1 MYLPRDLIAHLYS
14 NLLRTHH
21 RLSPPVLIL
30 AALEPD
36 AICAC
41 RILTALFKRD
51 YISHTIQPVSGYGD
65 LTRAATGLI
74 HPMRT
79 SEGGTGGVV
88 VCLGVGALVDLRDLL
103 GLDIANEQQDG
114 LDGIEVWVLDARR
127 PWNLDN
133 VFGGQPTPLALNEI
147 DGNARKRGYGVD
159 KGRLQRSYKPG
170 GGGIIVF
177 DDGDID
183 EELNAE
189 RDAFFALA
197 EMPEVDEQDDDD
209 DSDDSNDEQDE
220 TQDKA
225 QNKKRKSWSDRED
238 EENESENEAGP
249 PRQRRRSNSGSSIS
263 SPTRR
268 RQGSSSIS
276 RSPSPSN
283 LPSAKTPSA
292 KTLRRRL
299 LTLRG
304 AQESVL
310 DGYFQ
315 LGTSYSEPISSL
327 MYSLASDLG
336 REDNDLLWLTI
347 VGVSSLELS
356 GQTSSGVST
365 STSSNHNKM
374 SPFHHQSWRMTRSS
388 RLYALLRDEVRRLNL
403 PPSRDSTASSSSD
416 TSIRLTPDPRF
427 ILLRHWSLY
436 DSMLHS
442 PYLAS
447 RLHLWN
453 ETGIK
458 RLHKLLAKMGV
469 SLSQCK
475 QSYTHMDIS
484 LKKNLRENLLKYAA
498 IYGLDDLVPEG
509 TGSGPT
515 SHEGWGF
522 LRSWGWKAQLSA
534 IDVGVVV
541 GAILEV
547 GHTRGPASDQT
558 TTSASSESRNAE
570 GETETPTTAAGTI
583 PEDRSTSLLPRFYA
597 AYDALAPTHPAKLIE
612 AIPLAQHLLRAI
624 LRTGSSLLA
633 KHQIRHLRAFRMGV
647 VKDGPDLSLFAS
659 SPAALVKLAL
669 WVGEAVAVSQR
680 EKKGG
685 GGGGGG
691 ESNATPLVL
700 AALDELRGTY
710 IVVGTGGGGGGG
722 MGGGDGG
729 NTAADKERDRE
740 KKERKAEKEK
750 RKVERGEAREQR
762 RRDRAAEKAVREL
775 DGDEEEEDEEEE
787 SDEDD
792 SSSDEED
799 DDEEQEAAEQERR
812 RKRGYGRNRF
822 GLAFTEVVEDTNARV
837 KIDSFDHCVVEV
849 KKEDLSGFLEGLSL
863 KTVVGR

>member
-1 MYLPRDLIAHLYS
+1 MYLPRDLIAHLYT
-14 NLLRTHH
+14 NLVRTHH

-65 LTRAATGLI
+65 LTRAAAGLI

-103 GLDIANEQQDG
+103 GLDIANEKQDG

-133 VFGGQPTPLALNEI
+133 VFGGQPMPLVLNEI
-147 DGNARKRGYGVD
+147 DGNTRKRGYGVE

-197 EMPEVDEQDDDD
+197 DMPEVDEQDDDD
-209 DSDDSNDEQDE
+209 NSDDSNDEQDE
-220 TQDKA
+220 THDIA

-238 EENESENEAGP
+238 EENESDSEGGP
-249 PRQRRRSNSGSSIS
+249 PKQRRRSNSGSSIS

-276 RSPSPSN
+276 RSPSPSH
-283 LPSAKTPSA
+283 LPSAKAPSA
-292 KTLRRRL
+292 KSLRRRL
-299 LTLRG
+299 LTLRR
-304 AQESVL
+304 AHESVL

-356 GQTSSGVST
+356 GQTPSGVST
-365 STSSNHNKM
+365 SISSNHNKLL
-374 SPFHHQSWRMTRSS
+374 PFHHQSWCMNRSS

-427 ILLRHWSLY
+427 VLLRHWSLY

-498 IYGLDDLVPEG
+498 VYGLDELVPEG
-509 TGSGPT
+509 TGRGAT
-515 SHEGWGF
+515 EHEGWGF

-547 GHTRGPASDQT
+547 GHTRAPASDQT
-558 TTSASSESRNAE
+558 AAASSESRNAE
-570 GETETPTTAAGTI
+570 GETETSTTAAAAGTE
-583 PEDRSTSLLPRFYA
+583 PEDRATCLLPRFYA
-597 AYDALAPTHPAKLIE
+597 AYDALAPSHPSKLIE

-685 GGGGGG
+685 GGGAAEGV
-691 ESNATPLVL
+691 TPLVL

-710 IVVGTGGGGGGG
+710 VVVGTGGG
-722 MGGGDGG
+722 MGGGG
-729 NTAADKERDRE
+729 NTAAEKERVRE
-740 KKERKAEKEK
+740 KAERKAERERK
-750 RKVERGEAREQR
+750 RWEAREQR
-762 RRDRAAEKAVREL
+762 RKERAAEKAARER
-775 DGDEEEEDEEEE
+775 DGDEVEEEEEEEED
-787 SDEDD
+787 DD
-792 SSSDEED
+792 SSD
-799 DDEEQEAAEQERR
+799 DDDDDDDDDDAEDEAEQERR

-822 GLAFTEVVEDTNARV
+822 GLAFTEVVEETNARV

-849 KKEDLSGFLEGLSL
+849 KKEDLAGFLEGLSL

>member
-1 MYLPRDLIAHLYS
+1 MYLPRDLISHLYT

-36 AICAC
+36 ALCAC
-41 RILTALFKRD
+41 RVLTALFKRD
-51 YISHTIQPVSGYGD
+51 YISHKIQPVSGYGD
-65 LTRAATGLI
+65 LTRAANGLI
-74 HPMRT
+74 HPMKS

-88 VCLGVGALVDLRDLL
+88 VCLGVGALVDLRELL
-103 GLDIANEQQDG
+103 GLDTTSEHHDG

-133 VFGGQPTPLALNEI
+133 VFGGQPSSEGLAGT
-147 DGNARKRGYGVD
+147 DGNARKNGYGVE
-159 KGRLQRSYKPG
+159 KGRIQRSYKSG
-170 GGGIIVF
+170 AGGIVVF

-183 EELNAE
+183 EELNTE
-189 RDAFFALA
+189 RDAYYALA
-197 EMPEVDEQDDDD
+197 EMPEVEEHDD
-209 DSDDSNDEQDE
+209 DSDDSSDEQDGIH
-220 TQDKA
+220 DSS

-238 EENESENEAGP
+238 EENESENEDGR
-249 PRQRRRSNSGSSIS
+249 PRQRRRSNSGSSMS
-263 SPTRR
+263 SLPRR
-268 RQGSSSIS
+268 RHGSSSIS
-276 RSPSPSN
+276 RSSSPPN
-283 LPSAKTPSA
+283 LPATKPPSA
-292 KTLRRRL
+292 RSLRRRL
-299 LTLRG
+299 LSLRR
-304 AQESVL
+304 AHESVL
-310 DGYFQ
+310 DSYFQ

-347 VGVSSLELS
+347 VGVSSVELS
-356 GQTSSGVST
+356 GQTSSGLST
-365 STSSNHNKM
+365 STSSGHNKVL
-374 SPFHHQSWRMTRSS
+374 PFHHQSWRMNRSS

-403 PPSRDSTASSSSD
+403 PSSRDSSASSPSD

-427 ILLRHWSLY
+427 VLLRHWSLY

-469 SLSQCK
+469 SLSQCR

-498 IYGLDDLVPEG
+498 VYGLDDLVPEG
-509 TGSGPT
+509 AGRGAGDY
-515 SHEGWGF
+515 EGWGF
-522 LRSWGWKAQLSA
+522 VRSWGWKAQLSA

-547 GHTRGPASDQT
+547 GHTQPGASGQT
-558 TTSASSESRNAE
+558 SLASSEARNAE
-570 GETETPTTAAGTI
+570 GETEISTAADPET
-583 PEDRSTSLLPRFYA
+583 EDRSTSLLPRFFA
-597 AYDALAPTHPAKLIE
+597 AYDVLAPTHPSKLLD
-612 AIPLAQHLLRAI
+612 AIPLAQHLLRSI

-669 WVGEAVAVSQR
+669 WVGEAVAVSGR

-685 GGGGGG
+685 KDG
-691 ESNATPLVL
+691 ATPLVL
-700 AALDELRGTY
+700 AALDEMRGTY
-710 IVVGTGGGGGGG
+710 VVVGTGGGVGGIS
-722 MGGGDGG
+722 
-729 NTAADKERDRE
+729 TVADKEMERE
-740 KKERKAEKEK
+740 KAERKAERNKARVEK
-750 RKVERGEAREQR
+750 RKVKEQR
-762 RRDRAAEKAVREL
+762 RADRAAEKAVREL
-775 DGDEEEEDEEEE
+775 DGTEDEEEE
-787 SDEDD
+787 EESEDGD
-792 SSSDEED
+792 SSSDEEAD
-799 DDEEQEAAEQERR
+799 AEDVAEQERR
-812 RKRGYGRNRF
+812 WKRGYGRNRF
-822 GLAFTEVVEDTNARV
+822 GIAFTEVVEETSARV

-849 KKEDLSGFLEGLSL
+849 KKEDLGGFLEGLSL

>member
-1 MYLPRDLIAHLYS
+1 MYLPRDLIAHLYT

-103 GLDIANEQQDG
+103 GLDIANEKQDG

-147 DGNARKRGYGVD
+147 DGNARKRGYEVD

-197 EMPEVDEQDDDD
+197 DMPEVDEQDDNDN
-209 DSDDSNDEQDE
+209 SDDSNDEQDE
-220 TQDKA
+220 THDIVH
-225 QNKKRKSWSDRED
+225 NKKRKSWSDRED
-238 EENESENEAGP
+238 EENESENEGGP
-249 PRQRRRSNSGSSIS
+249 PRQRRRSHSGSSIS
-263 SPTRR
+263 SPARR

-276 RSPSPSN
+276 RSSSPST
-283 LPSAKTPSA
+283 LPSAKAPSA
-292 KTLRRRL
+292 KSLRRRL
-299 LTLRG
+299 LTLRR
-304 AQESVL
+304 AHESVL

-365 STSSNHNKM
+365 STSSNHNKTL
-374 SPFHHQSWRMTRSS
+374 PFHHQTWRMTRSS

-427 ILLRHWSLY
+427 VLLRHWSLY

-498 IYGLDDLVPEG
+498 VYGLDDLVPEG
-509 TGSGPT
+509 TGRGAT
-515 SHEGWGF
+515 EHEGWGF

-547 GHTRGPASDQT
+547 GHTRPPASDQ

-570 GETETPTTAAGTI
+570 GETEAPTTAAGTEA
-583 PEDRSTSLLPRFYA
+583 EDRSTSLLPRFYA

-685 GGGGGG
+685 GGV
-691 ESNATPLVL
+691 ECATPLVL

-710 IVVGTGGGGGGG
+710 VVVGTGGGMGGGG
-722 MGGGDGG
+722 GGS
-729 NTAADKERDRE
+729 NTAADKERERE
-740 KKERKAEKEK
+740 KAERKAEREK
-750 RKVERGEAREQR
+750 RKVERGLAREQR
-762 RRDRAAEKAVREL
+762 RKDRDAEKAVREL
-775 DGDEEEEDEEEE
+775 DGDDEDEEEE

-792 SSSDEED
+792 SSSDEEA
-799 DDEEQEAAEQERR
+799 EEEEEDAAEQERR

-822 GLAFTEVVEDTNARV
+822 GLAFTEVVEETNARV

-849 KKEDLSGFLEGLSL
+849 KKEDLAGFLEGLSL

>member
-1 MYLPRDLIAHLYS
+1 MYLPRDLISHLYT

-36 AICAC
+36 ALCAC
-41 RILTALFKRD
+41 RVLTALFKRD
-51 YISHTIQPVSGYGD
+51 YISHKIQPVSGYGD
-65 LTRAATGLI
+65 LTRAANELI
-74 HPMRT
+74 HPMKS

-88 VCLGVGALVDLRDLL
+88 VCLGVGALVDLRELL
-103 GLDIANEQQDG
+103 GLDTANEHHDG

-133 VFGGQPTPLALNEI
+133 VFGGQPSSQVLSAP
-147 DGNARKRGYGVD
+147 DGNARKEGYGVD
-159 KGRLQRSYKPG
+159 KGRIQRSYKPG
-170 GGGIIVF
+170 AGGIVVF

-183 EELNAE
+183 EELSTE
-189 RDAFFALA
+189 RDAYYALA
-197 EMPEVDEQDDDD
+197 EMPEVEEQED
-209 DSDDSNDEQDE
+209 DSDDSSDEQDG
-220 TQDKA
+220 THDSP

-238 EENESENEAGP
+238 EENESEHEDGR
-249 PRQRRRSNSGSSIS
+249 PRQRRRSNSGSSMS
-263 SPTRR
+263 SLPRR
-268 RQGSSSIS
+268 RHGSSSIS
-276 RSPSPSN
+276 SRSSSPPSLPAVKA
-283 LPSAKTPSA
+283 PSARS
-292 KTLRRRL
+292 LRRRL
-299 LTLRG
+299 LSLRR
-304 AQESVL
+304 AHESVL

-347 VGVSSLELS
+347 VGVSSVELS
-356 GQTSSGVST
+356 GQTSCGLST
-365 STSSNHNKM
+365 STSSHHNKAL
-374 SPFHHQSWRMTRSS
+374 PFHHQSWRMNRSS

-403 PPSRDSTASSSSD
+403 SSSRDSSASSPSD

-427 ILLRHWSLY
+427 VLLRHWSLY

-469 SLSQCK
+469 SLSQCR

-498 IYGLDDLVPEG
+498 VYGLDDLVPEG
-509 TGSGPT
+509 AGRGAGDY
-515 SHEGWGF
+515 EGWGF
-522 LRSWGWKAQLSA
+522 VRSWGWKAQLSA
-534 IDVGVVV
+534 MDVGVVV

-547 GHTRGPASDQT
+547 GHTQPGASGLA
-558 TTSASSESRNAE
+558 SLASSEARNAE
-570 GETETPTTAAGTI
+570 GETEISTTADRET
-583 PEDRSTSLLPRFYA
+583 EDRSTSLLPRFFA
-597 AYDALAPTHPAKLIE
+597 AYDVLAPTHPSKLLD
-612 AIPLAQHLLRAI
+612 AIPLAQHLLRSI

-669 WVGEAVAVSQR
+669 WVGEAVAVSER

-685 GGGGGG
+685 KDG
-691 ESNATPLVL
+691 ATPLVL
-700 AALDELRGTY
+700 AALDEVRGTY
-710 IVVGTGGGGGGG
+710 VVVGTGGGIGGVSTG
-722 MGGGDGG
+722 
-729 NTAADKERDRE
+729 ADKEMERE
-740 KKERKAEKEK
+740 KAERKAEKDKARVEK
-750 RKVERGEAREQR
+750 RKVKEQR
-762 RRDRAAEKAVREL
+762 KADRAAEKAVREL
-775 DGDEEEEDEEEE
+775 DGDGDGDEEEE
-787 SDEDD
+787 EESEDGD

-799 DDEEQEAAEQERR
+799 DAEDVAEQERR

-822 GLAFTEVVEDTNARV
+822 GIAFTEVVEETKARV

-849 KKEDLSGFLEGLSL
+849 KKEDLGGFLEGLSL

>member
-1 MYLPRDLIAHLYS
+1 MYLPRELISHLYT

-21 RLSPPVLIL
+21 RLSPPVLVL

-36 AICAC
+36 ALCAC

-51 YISHTIQPVSGYGD
+51 YISHKIQPVSGYGD
-65 LTRAATGLI
+65 LSRAANHLI

-88 VCLGVGALVDLRDLL
+88 VCLGVGALVDLRDVL
-103 GLDIANEQQDG
+103 GLATAHENQDG

-133 VFGGQPTPLALNEI
+133 VFGGQPTSPVLAETN
-147 DGNARKRGYGVD
+147 GNARKRACGVD

-170 GGGIIVF
+170 SGGIVVF

-189 RDAFFALA
+189 RDAFYALA
-197 EMPEVDEQDDDD
+197 EMPEVEDHDIDDSGTEQDDTHDD
-209 DSDDSNDEQDE
+209 LRNR
-220 TQDKA
+220 
-225 QNKKRKSWSDRED
+225 KRKSWSGRED
-238 EENESENEAGP
+238 EENDSEHEDGP
-249 PRQRRRSNSGSSIS
+249 PRQRRRSNSGSSTS
-263 SPTRR
+263 SPPQRSH
-268 RQGSSSIS
+268 GSSSIS

-283 LPSAKTPSA
+283 ITPSKAPSAKS
-292 KTLRRRL
+292 LRRRL
-299 LTLRG
+299 VLLRR
-304 AQESVL
+304 AHESVL

-356 GQTSSGVST
+356 GQTSSGLCT
-365 STSSNHNKM
+365 STSLSHNR
-374 SPFHHQSWRMTRSS
+374 SLPFHHQSWRMTRSS

-403 PPSRDSTASSSSD
+403 PSSRDSTTSSPSD

-427 ILLRHWSLY
+427 VLLRHWSLY

-447 RLHLWN
+447 RLRLWN
-453 ETGIK
+453 ENGVK

-469 SLSQCK
+469 SLSQCR
-475 QSYTHMDIS
+475 QSYTHMDIK
-484 LKKNLRENLLKYAA
+484 LKKNLRVNLLKYAA
-498 IYGLDDLVPEG
+498 VYGLDDLVPEG
-509 TGSGPT
+509 TGRGAA
-515 SHEGWGF
+515 EYDGWGF
-522 LRSWGWKAQLSA
+522 VRSWGWKAQLSA

-547 GHTRGPASDQT
+547 GHPQPTTSDQT
-558 TTSASSESRNAE
+558 SSASSEARNAE
-570 GETETPTTAAGTI
+570 GETESSSATVTEAGARSAA
-583 PEDRSTSLLPRFYA
+583 LLPRFFA
-597 AYDALAPTHPAKLIE
+597 AYDALAPTHPTPLLN
-612 AIPLAQHLLRAI
+612 AIPLAQRLLEAI

-633 KHQIRHLRAFRMGV
+633 KHQVRHLRAFRMGV
-647 VKDGPDLSLFAS
+647 VKDGPDLALFAS

-669 WVGEAVAVSQR
+669 WVGEAVAVSEM
-680 EKKGG
+680 EKKG
-685 GGGGGG
+685 
-691 ESNATPLVL
+691 ELNRLTPLVL

-710 IVVGTGGGGGGG
+710 VVVGTGGG
-722 MGGGDGG
+722 MGGGS
-729 NTAADKERDRE
+729 TAADKELQKE
-740 KKERKAEKEK
+740 KAERKMEKDKMREEK
-750 RKVERGEAREQR
+750 QQLREQR
-762 RRDRAAEKAVREL
+762 RSDKAAEKAVKEL
-775 DGDEEEEDEEEE
+775 DG
-787 SDEDD
+787 EDD
-792 SSSDEED
+792 EQDEED
-799 DDEEQEAAEQERR
+799 DSEEDGSSSEEEDDAEQERR

-822 GLAFTEVVEDTNARV
+822 GIAFTEVVEETNARV

-849 KKEDLSGFLEGLSL
+849 KKEDLGGFLEGLSL

>member
-1 MYLPRDLIAHLYS
+1 MYLPRDLIAHLYT

-65 LTRAATGLI
+65 LTRAANELI

-103 GLDIANEQQDG
+103 GLDIANEKQDG

-133 VFGGQPTPLALNEI
+133 VFGGQPTQLALNEI
-147 DGNARKRGYGVD
+147 GGNARKRGYGVD

-197 EMPEVDEQDDDD
+197 EMPEVEDQDNDD

-220 TQDKA
+220 PHDTA
-225 QNKKRKSWSDRED
+225 QSKKRKSWSDGED
-238 EENESENEAGP
+238 EENESENEGGP

-263 SPTRR
+263 SPARR
-268 RQGSSSIS
+268 RRGSSSIS
-276 RSPSPSN
+276 RSSSPSN
-283 LPSAKTPSA
+283 LPPAKGPSA

-299 LTLRG
+299 LTLRRG
-304 AQESVL
+304 HESVL

-356 GQTSSGVST
+356 GQTSSGLST
-365 STSSNHNKM
+365 STSSSQNKM
-374 SPFHHQSWRMTRSS
+374 LPFHHQSWRMTRSS
-388 RLYALLRDEVRRLNL
+388 RLYGLLRDEVRRLNL
-403 PPSRDSTASSSSD
+403 PPSRDSTASSSSE

-427 ILLRHWSLY
+427 VLLRHWSLY

-498 IYGLDDLVPEG
+498 VYGLDELVPEG
-509 TGSGPT
+509 TGRGAPEY
-515 SHEGWGF
+515 EGWGF

-547 GHTRGPASDQT
+547 GHTRPLASDQ

-570 GETETPTTAAGTI
+570 GETETSTAAGTEA
-583 PEDRSTSLLPRFYA
+583 EDRSTSLLPRFFA
-597 AYDALAPTHPAKLIE
+597 AYDALAPMHPSKLLE

-659 SPAALVKLAL
+659 SPAALIKLAL

-685 GGGGGG
+685 A
-691 ESNATPLVL
+691 ESATPLVL

-710 IVVGTGGGGGGG
+710 VVVGTGGG
-722 MGGGDGG
+722 MGGG
-729 NTAADKERDRE
+729 NTAADKERERE
-740 KKERKAEKEK
+740 KAERKAEKDKAKAEK
-750 RKVERGEAREQR
+750 GKAREQR
-762 RRDRAAEKAVREL
+762 RADKAAEKAVREL
-775 DGDEEEEDEEEE
+775 DGEDDDEEEEVE

-792 SSSDEED
+792 SSSFSSSDEED
-799 DDEEQEAAEQERR
+799 EAEEAVEQERR

-822 GLAFTEVVEDTNARV
+822 GIAFTEVVEETNARV

-849 KKEDLSGFLEGLSL
+849 KKEDLAGFLEGLSL